1 MTLFTSL
8 FIVLAAPTIDP
19 SVIAAAETFSKW
31 PVTIAFGL
39 LLVACLAFVIWYV
52 TKAWPAQQDATERR
66 IATAIAQGEQTR
78 RFLDEM
84 LQKRGAEAAASE
96 KLIVDGIAGEVKD
109 IAEAVDK
116 TARSVDD
123 VQDKVSDVHKRVSD
137 VHEKVDTMHGLV
149 KLLAQKGGVSV
160 LLLLT
165 FAAGAASLHLG
176 SRAYAAW
183 HPPVILPTLSADCS
197 GIGGCKAP
205 EYCCQK
211 DTCCRNANA
220 SACACGRGND
230 NVDKAATV
238 VDKSAPSQP
247 LPDMRPQGYVVQLD
261 YGSDPFAAWDARQRQ
276 L

>member
-1 MTLFTSL
+1 MTASFLTL
-8 FIVLAAPTIDP
+8 LAAPIVDP
-19 SVIAAAETFSKW
+19 SVITAAETFSKW

-39 LLVACLAFVIWYV
+39 LLLFCLAFGVWYA
-52 TKAWPAQQDATERR
+52 TKVWPAQQEATERR
-66 IATAIAQGEQTR
+66 IATAIEQGEQTR

-96 KLIVDGIAGEVKD
+96 KVIVDGIVGEVKD
-109 IAEAVDK
+109 IAEDVDK
-116 TARSVDD
+116 VARSVDD
-123 VQDKVSDVHKRVSD
+123 VHGKVSAVHEKVSA

-220 SACACGRGND
+220 SACAC
-230 NVDKAATV
+230 
-238 VDKSAPSQP
+238 SQKP
-247 LPDMRPQGYVVQLD
+247 TGKPDGADVRQIPQGYAVHVD
-261 YGSDPFAAWDARQRQ
+261 YGSDPFAAWNARQRQ

>member
-8 FIVLAAPTIDP
+8 FTILAAPTIDP
-19 SVIAAAETFSKW
+19 SVITAAETFSKW

-39 LLVACLAFVIWYV
+39 LLLACLAFVIWYV

-96 KLIVDGIAGEVKD
+96 KVIVDGIAGEVKD
-109 IAEAVDK
+109 IAEVVDK

-197 GIGGCKAP
+197 SIGGCKAP

-220 SACACGRGND
+220 SVCTCG
-230 NVDKAATV
+230 KAADTETTP
-238 VDKSAPSQP
+238 AA
-247 LPDMRPQGYVVQLD
+247 LYDMKPQGYVVQLD
-261 YGSDPFAAWDARQRQ
+261 YGSDPFAAWNARQRQ

>member
-1 MTLFTSL
+1 MTASFLTTM
-8 FIVLAAPTIDP
+8 LAAAPVVDP

-39 LLVACLAFVIWYV
+39 LLLTCIAFAYWYV
-52 TKAWPAQQDATERR
+52 TKAWPAQQKANERR

-84 LQKRGAEAAASE
+84 LQKRGVEAAASE

-109 IAEAVDK
+109 IAEDVDK
-116 TARSVDD
+116 VARSVDD
-123 VQDKVSDVHKRVSD
+123 VHGKVSDVHKRVSD

-149 KLLAQKGGVSV
+149 KLLAQKGGVGI
-160 LLLLT
+160 LLLLA
-165 FAAGAASLHLG
+165 FAAGGAALHLG

-183 HPPVILPTLSADCS
+183 HPPVISPTLSADCS

-211 DTCCRNANA
+211 DICCRNANV
-220 SACACGRGND
+220 SACACS
-230 NVDKAATV
+230 KAADTETT
-238 VDKSAPSQP
+238 STA
-247 LPDMRPQGYVVQLD
+247 LHDMKPQGYVVQLD
-261 YGSDPFAAWDARQRQ
+261 YGSDPFAAWNARQRQ